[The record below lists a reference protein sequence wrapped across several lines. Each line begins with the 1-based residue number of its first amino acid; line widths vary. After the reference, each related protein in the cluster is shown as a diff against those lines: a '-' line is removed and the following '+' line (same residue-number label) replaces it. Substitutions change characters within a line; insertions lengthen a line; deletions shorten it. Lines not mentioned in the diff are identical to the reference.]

1 MVFTGI
7 DDMGLVNNI
16 TKIISADL
24 NVNMKSI
31 TFDSNDGIFE
41 GCVMAYVRDTEHLDN
56 LMTKL
61 LQIDG
66 INSIERIDS
75 E

>member
-1 MVFTGI
+1 
-7 DDMGLVNNI
+7 
-16 TKIISADL
+16 
-24 NVNMKSI
+24 MKSI